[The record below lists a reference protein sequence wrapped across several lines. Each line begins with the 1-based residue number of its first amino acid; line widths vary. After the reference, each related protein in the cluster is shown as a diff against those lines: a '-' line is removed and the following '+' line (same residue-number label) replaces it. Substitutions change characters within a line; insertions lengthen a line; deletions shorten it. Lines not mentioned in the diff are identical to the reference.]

1 MKIFTLSILLIL
13 FACKNNKDENQNE
26 FNKQKE
32 NSKIELR
39 LKNELIKNQNFAL
52 KKLNLKPIS
61 KLNSKTLRIWR
72 FPGGGAIFEEIYEL
86 NIDEKELKL
95 YSYLTKD
102 VNAIESKE
110 LSKLEYQ
117 KVIENKELV
126 EKLIKFS
133 DEKSLL
139 KFKNSEEYCE
149 NYFGCGDSFLVEYK
163 NLSEQNTF
171 SLNNGIKK
179 CSNKNTEKPKEL
191 LYIIEKTI
199 SEYSN

>member
-52 KKLNLKPIS
+52 KKLKLKPIS

-95 YSYLTKD
+95 
-102 VNAIESKE
+102 
-110 LSKLEYQ
+110 
-117 KVIENKELV
+117 
-126 EKLIKFS
+126 
-133 DEKSLL
+133 
-139 KFKNSEEYCE
+139 
-149 NYFGCGDSFLVEYK
+149 
-163 NLSEQNTF
+163 
-171 SLNNGIKK
+171 
-179 CSNKNTEKPKEL
+179 
-191 LYIIEKTI
+191 
-199 SEYSN
+199 

>member
-52 KKLNLKPIS
+52 KKLKLKPIS

-86 NIDEKELKL
+86 NIDEKELKKIKANAARRI
-95 YSYLTKD
+95 TK
-102 VNAIESKE
+102 IESSLAKYDE
-110 LSKLEYQ
+110 EMAVIDEDMLANGRDRGKLYDLQKDKDALQAKIDKLYAEYEEQ
-117 KVIENKELV
+117 IN
-126 EKLIKFS
+126 
-133 DEKSLL
+133 LL
-139 KFKNSEEYCE
+139 
-149 NYFGCGDSFLVEYK
+149 
-163 NLSEQNTF
+163 
-171 SLNNGIKK
+171 
-179 CSNKNTEKPKEL
+179 
-191 LYIIEKTI
+191 
-199 SEYSN
+199 